1 MSCRRGNDAVSL
13 VSAHMR
19 VGVMQAMQRLCG
31 RLQGAMAPSPWIS
44 MSIRPWKA
52 CLPRKLEAGGRT
64 SCSSRTCDEGFIR
77 SSTKYNWRECLRP
90 KVAPRSLPNRECSP
104 HSQRGID
111 ARRRMATPG
120 AASSAISGTA
130 DAGTTPASDGAR
142 TGSQRDGHAAA
153 RMTTPQRQAS
163 GRCGG
168 VPTSMTALQ
177 MLSQRCCTG
186 MLSLGCPVLNQCVG
200 GGLPVRGITEVS
212 MPPPLQRSCFSSNL
226 GGSVDRL
233 RGIRELGR
241 PSYACSCCLQYVPPG
256 TRLRNCAMHTVMCC
270 WYVIS
275 LTPLV
280 ARHSAQ
286 LRTVDWDARRL
297 LFTRKGCLLS
307 PG

>member
-1 MSCRRGNDAVSL
+1 MVGPAVGTRVTRASSDHQQNTIGA
-13 VSAHMR
+13 SAYSRKWRH
-19 VGVMQAMQRLCG
+19 G
-31 RLQGAMAPSPWIS
+31 RFRIANV
-44 MSIRPWKA
+44 
-52 CLPRKLEAGGRT
+52 PRTLSAVLTLAE
-64 SCSSRTCDEGFIR
+64 E
-77 SSTKYNWRECLRP
+77 
-90 KVAPRSLPNRECSP
+90 
-104 HSQRGID
+104 
-111 ARRRMATPG
+111 MATQG

-130 DAGTTPASDGAR
+130 DAGSTPASDGAR
-142 TGSQRDGHAAA
+142 TGRQRDGHAAA

-163 GRCGG
+163 GRCSG

-186 MLSLGCPVLNQCVG
+186 MLSLGCPVLDQCVG

-241 PSYACSCCLQYVPPG
+241 PSYACSCCLQYVLPG
-256 TRLRNCAMHTVMCC
+256 TRLRNCAMHTVICC
-270 WYVIS
+270 WPAMS
-275 LTPLV
+275 LTRLV
-280 ARHSAQ
+280 SRHSAQ
-286 LRTVDWDARRL
+286 LRTVDWDARHL